1 MTSLSGVG
9 PALVT
14 PFQADFSIDYAG
26 LGKLIDF
33 VIENGVD
40 YVVTLGTTGETAT
53 LSKQEK
59 REVLDYTFK
68 RVAGRVPVVVG
79 LGGNDTAEVIECL
92 QTWPIE
98 HAAAVLSVSPYYNK
112 PSQEGIYRHYA
123 AIAMATTKP
132 VILYNVPGRTGSNIT
147 PATTFRLA
155 NHFSNI
161 IGTKEASGNMEQCLR
176 LCKER
181 PDGFYLISGDDHIS
195 LPLIACGFNGVIS
208 VAANCF
214 PAGYSRLVHESLAG
228 NFQRANQIQ
237 HTLLDGIDLLFAENN
252 PAGVKAFLAEMGII
266 ENVLRLPLVPISA
279 HWHQKIKDFV
289 ASMQD

>member
-1 MTSLSGVG
+1 MTSLTGVG

-14 PFQADFSIDYAG
+14 PFHADFSIDFGG

-33 VIENGVD
+33 VIANGVD

-59 REVLDYTFK
+59 MQVLDFTFE

-92 QTWPIE
+92 QTWPVE
-98 HAAAVLSVSPYYNK
+98 QATAVLSVSPYYNK

-123 AIAMATTKP
+123 AIATATTKP
-132 VILYNVPGRTGSNIT
+132 VILYNVPGRTASNIT

-155 NHFSNI
+155 NDFNNI

-176 LCKER
+176 LCKDR
-181 PDGFYLISGDDHIS
+181 PKDFLLISGDDHIS

-214 PAGYSRLVHESLAG
+214 PADYSCLVRESLAG
-228 NFQRANQIQ
+228 NFAKANHFQ
-237 HTLLDGIDLLFAENN
+237 HKLLDGIDLLFAENN
-252 PAGVKAFLAEMGII
+252 PAGVKAFLAEMGVI

-289 ASMQD
+289 WAM